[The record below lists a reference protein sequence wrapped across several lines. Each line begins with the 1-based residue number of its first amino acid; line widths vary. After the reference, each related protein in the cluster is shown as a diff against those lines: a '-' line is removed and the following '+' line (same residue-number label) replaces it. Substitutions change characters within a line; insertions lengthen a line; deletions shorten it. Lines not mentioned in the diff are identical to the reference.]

1 MNNHSMHVT
10 AIIMCG
16 GRGTRMGK
24 STEEKPL
31 QKLKGRMLIEYV
43 VDALV
48 GSNIFERI
56 VGVTSSQHPQ
66 YQFIPQAPSIL
77 QSRSNRNI

>member
-1 MNNHSMHVT
+1 
-10 AIIMCG
+10 
-16 GRGTRMGK
+16 MGK

-43 VDALV
+43 ADALV

-56 VGVTSSQHPQ
+56 VGVTSSNTPITKQV
-66 YQFIPQAPSIL
+66 
-77 QSRSNRNI
+77 

>member
-1 MNNHSMHVT
+1 MNNRSMHVT

-56 VGVTSSQHPQ
+56 VGVTTPTPL
-66 YQFIPQAPSIL
+66 IPIHSLGTIYITKQV
-77 QSRSNRNI
+77 